1 MRRTALFEEH
11 LALGARMVNFAGWE
25 MPVQYAGVIEEHRA
39 VRSKAGI
46 FDLGH
51 MGEIW
56 IRGPH
61 AGSALD
67 RALVSLPSALNPGRA
82 QYSLIVNEKGGM
94 VDDLLVYRV
103 ADEEWLVV
111 ANASN
116 AERVAALLA
125 QRVGATAD
133 VSDESASTAMIAVQ
147 GPQSEAIVTRLF
159 DGQEADSVRALRNYT
174 CRRAHALLEGERTP
188 MLVARTGYTGE
199 DGFEVYLSADR
210 AVSLWRALVTS
221 GAPGGPAPQ
230 PIGLGARD
238 TLRLEAGMPL
248 YGNELRE
255 ELSPFDV
262 GLGRVVKFNKGE
274 GVVGDAALTAR
285 AAAGA
290 SAGRTL
296 VGLKIAGRGIARR
309 GYEVVR
315 PGGGMIGHITSGTH
329 SPTLGYPIA
338 LADLDAAASAFP
350 LGESLDVLIRGERVA
365 AVVTGVPFV
374 PKGLIG
380 LERVKEEHD
389 EFTSRTSL
397 LQGS

>member
-11 LALGARMVNFAGWE
+11 LNLGARMVDFAGWE

-39 VRSKAGI
+39 VRASVGV

-56 IRGPH
+56 VRGPH
-61 AGSALD
+61 AGAALD

-82 QYSLIVNEKGGM
+82 QYSIAVNESGGM
-94 VDDLLVYRV
+94 IDDLLVYRV

-125 QRVGATAD
+125 QRIGTTAN

-147 GPQSEAIVTRLF
+147 GPRSGDLVASLF
-159 DGQEADSVRALRNYT
+159 DAKEADAVRALRNYA
-174 CRRAHALLEGERTP
+174 CRSGEVLIGGTRIP
-188 MLVARTGYTGE
+188 LLVARTGYTGE
-199 DGFEVYLSADR
+199 DGFEFYLPADH
-210 AVSLWRALVTS
+210 AVLLWRALLTPGTS
-221 GAPGGPAPQ
+221 GAPAPQ

-248 YGNELRE
+248 FGNELRE
-255 ELSPFDV
+255 ELTPFDV

-290 SAGRTL
+290 RAGRAL
-296 VGLKIAGRGIARR
+296 VGLKITGRGIARH
-309 GYEVVR
+309 GYEVHR
-315 PGGGMIGHITSGTH
+315 PDGGLIGHITSGTH

-338 LADLDAAASAFP
+338 LADLDASASPYP
-350 LGESLDVLIRGERVA
+350 LSEPLDVLIRGERVA

-380 LERVKEEHD
+380 TARA
-389 EFTSRTSL
+389 
-397 LQGS
+397 

>member
-11 LALGARMVNFAGWE
+11 LELGARMVDFAGWE

-39 VRSKAGI
+39 VRTGAGI

-56 IRGPH
+56 VRGPR
-61 AGSALD
+61 AGAALD

-82 QYSLIVNEKGGM
+82 QYSIVVNEAGGM

-125 QRVGATAD
+125 QRIGTTAN

-147 GPQSEAIVTRLF
+147 GPRSGDLVANLF
-159 DGQEADSVRALRNYT
+159 DVEEADAVRALRNYA
-174 CRRAHALLEGERTP
+174 CRSSEVLIGGMRTP
-188 MLVARTGYTGE
+188 LLVARTGYTGE
-199 DGFEVYLSADR
+199 DGFEFYLASDH
-210 AVSLWRALVTS
+210 AVSLWRALLTPDTS
-221 GAPGGPAPQ
+221 GAPAPQ

-248 YGNELRE
+248 FGNELRE
-255 ELSPFDV
+255 ELTPFDV

-290 SAGRTL
+290 RAGRAL
-296 VGLKIAGRGIARR
+296 VGLKITGRGIARR
-309 GYEVVR
+309 GYEVHQ
-315 PGGGMIGHITSGTH
+315 PDGGLIGHITSGTH

-338 LADLDAAASAFP
+338 LADLDASASP
-350 LGESLDVLIRGERVA
+350 YPVGEPLDVLIRGERVA

-380 LERVKEEHD
+380 TARA
-389 EFTSRTSL
+389 
-397 LQGS
+397 

>member
-1 MRRTALFEEH
+1 
-11 LALGARMVNFAGWE
+11 MVDFAGWE

-39 VRSKAGI
+39 VRASAGV

-56 IRGPH
+56 VRGPQ
-61 AGSALD
+61 AGAALD
-67 RALVSLPSALNPGRA
+67 RALVSLPSALIPGRA
-82 QYSLIVNEKGGM
+82 QYSMIVSETGGM

-116 AERVAALLA
+116 AARVAALLT
-125 QRVGATAD
+125 QRIGTTAN

-147 GPQSEAIVTRLF
+147 GPRSSDVVACLF
-159 DGQEADSVRALRNYT
+159 DAEEVDAVRALRNYA
-174 CRRAHALLEGERTP
+174 CRSSEALIGGMRIPL
-188 MLVARTGYTGE
+188 LVARTGYTGE
-199 DGFEVYLSADR
+199 DGYEFYLAADR
-210 AVSLWRALVTS
+210 AVSLWRALLTPGVS
-221 GAPGGPAPQ
+221 GAPALQ

-248 YGNELRE
+248 FGNELRE
-255 ELSPFDV
+255 ELTPFDV

-290 SAGRTL
+290 RAGRVL
-296 VGLKIAGRGIARR
+296 VGLKITGRGIARR
-309 GYEVVR
+309 GYEVHR
-315 PGGGMIGHITSGTH
+315 PDGGLIGHITSGTH

-338 LADLDAAASAFP
+338 LADLDASASP
-350 LGESLDVLIRGERVA
+350 YPVGEPLDVLIRGERVA

-380 LERVKEEHD
+380 TARA
-389 EFTSRTSL
+389 
-397 LQGS
+397 

>member
-11 LALGARMVNFAGWE
+11 LHLGARMVDFAGWE

-39 VRSKAGI
+39 VRASAGV

-56 IRGPH
+56 VRGPQ
-61 AGSALD
+61 AGAALD

-82 QYSLIVNEKGGM
+82 QYSIIVNETGGM

-125 QRVGATAD
+125 QRIGTTAN

-147 GPQSEAIVTRLF
+147 GPQSGDLVASLF
-159 DGQEADSVRALRNYT
+159 DAEEADAVRALRNYA
-174 CRRAHALLEGERTP
+174 CRSSKALIGGVQIPL
-188 MLVARTGYTGE
+188 LVARTGYTGE
-199 DGFEVYLSADR
+199 DGFEFYLAADR
-210 AVSLWRALVTS
+210 AVSLWRALLTPGTS
-221 GAPGGPAPQ
+221 GAPVPK

-248 YGNELRE
+248 FGNELRE
-255 ELSPFDV
+255 ELTPFDV

-274 GVVGDAALTAR
+274 GVVGDTALTAR

-290 SAGRTL
+290 RAGRAL
-296 VGLKIAGRGIARR
+296 VGLKITGRGIARR
-309 GYEVVR
+309 GYEVHQ
-315 PGGGMIGHITSGTH
+315 PDGGLIGHITSGTH

-338 LADLDAAASAFP
+338 LADLDASASP
-350 LGESLDVLIRGERVA
+350 YPVDEPLDVLIRGERVA

-380 LERVKEEHD
+380 TARA
-389 EFTSRTSL
+389 
-397 LQGS
+397 

>member
-11 LALGARMVNFAGWE
+11 LNLGARMVDFAGWE

-39 VRSKAGI
+39 VRASAGV

-56 IRGPH
+56 VRGPH
-61 AGSALD
+61 AGAALD

-82 QYSLIVNEKGGM
+82 QYSIIVNETGGM

-125 QRVGATAD
+125 QRIGTTAN

-147 GPQSEAIVTRLF
+147 GPRSGDLVASLF
-159 DGQEADSVRALRNYT
+159 DAEEADAVRALRNYA
-174 CRRAHALLEGERTP
+174 CRSSEALIGDVQIPL
-188 MLVARTGYTGE
+188 LVARTGYTGE
-199 DGFEVYLSADR
+199 DGFEFYLASDH
-210 AVSLWRALVTS
+210 AVSLWRALLTPDTS
-221 GAPGGPAPQ
+221 GAPAPQ

-248 YGNELRE
+248 FGNELRE
-255 ELSPFDV
+255 ELTPFDV

-290 SAGRTL
+290 RAGRAL
-296 VGLKIAGRGIARR
+296 VGLKITGRGIARR
-309 GYEVVR
+309 GYEVHQ
-315 PGGGMIGHITSGTH
+315 PDGGLIGHITSGTH

-338 LADLDAAASAFP
+338 LADLDASASP
-350 LGESLDVLIRGERVA
+350 YPVGEPLDVLIRGERVA

-380 LERVKEEHD
+380 TARA
-389 EFTSRTSL
+389 
-397 LQGS
+397 

>member
-11 LALGARMVNFAGWE
+11 LNLGARMVDFAGWE

-39 VRSKAGI
+39 VRASAGV

-56 IRGPH
+56 VRGPQ
-61 AGSALD
+61 AGAALD

-82 QYSLIVNEKGGM
+82 QYSIIVNETGGM

-125 QRVGATAD
+125 QRIGTTAN

-147 GPQSEAIVTRLF
+147 GPQSGDLVASLF
-159 DGQEADSVRALRNYT
+159 DAEEADAVRALRNYA
-174 CRRAHALLEGERTP
+174 CRSSKALIGGVQIPL
-188 MLVARTGYTGE
+188 LVARTGYTGE
-199 DGFEVYLSADR
+199 DGFEFYLASDH
-210 AVSLWRALVTS
+210 AVSLWRALLTPDTS
-221 GAPGGPAPQ
+221 GAPAPQ

-248 YGNELRE
+248 FGNELRE
-255 ELSPFDV
+255 ELTPFDV

-290 SAGRTL
+290 RAGRAL
-296 VGLKIAGRGIARR
+296 VGLKITGRGIARR
-309 GYEVVR
+309 GYEVHQ
-315 PGGGMIGHITSGTH
+315 PDGGLIGHITSGTH

-338 LADLDAAASAFP
+338 LADLDASASP
-350 LGESLDVLIRGERVA
+350 YPVDEPLDVLIRGERVA

-380 LERVKEEHD
+380 TARA
-389 EFTSRTSL
+389 
-397 LQGS
+397 

>member
-1 MRRTALFEEH
+1 
-11 LALGARMVNFAGWE
+11 
-25 MPVQYAGVIEEHRA
+25 
-39 VRSKAGI
+39 
-46 FDLGH
+46 
-51 MGEIW
+51 
-56 IRGPH
+56 
-61 AGSALD
+61 
-67 RALVSLPSALNPGRA
+67 
-82 QYSLIVNEKGGM
+82 M

-125 QRVGATAD
+125 QRIGTTAN

-147 GPQSEAIVTRLF
+147 GPQSGDLVASLF
-159 DGQEADSVRALRNYT
+159 DAEEADAVRALRNYA
-174 CRRAHALLEGERTP
+174 CRSSKALIGGVQIPL
-188 MLVARTGYTGE
+188 LVARTGYTGE
-199 DGFEVYLSADR
+199 DGFEFYLASDH
-210 AVSLWRALVTS
+210 AVSLWRALLTPDTS
-221 GAPGGPAPQ
+221 GAPAPQ

-248 YGNELRE
+248 FGNELRE
-255 ELSPFDV
+255 ELTPFDV

-290 SAGRTL
+290 RAGRAL
-296 VGLKIAGRGIARR
+296 VGLKITGRGIARR
-309 GYEVVR
+309 GYEVHQ
-315 PGGGMIGHITSGTH
+315 PDGGLIGHITSGTH

-338 LADLDAAASAFP
+338 LADLDASASP
-350 LGESLDVLIRGERVA
+350 YPVGEPLDVLIRGERVA

-380 LERVKEEHD
+380 TARA
-389 EFTSRTSL
+389 
-397 LQGS
+397 

>member
-1 MRRTALFEEH
+1 MRRTALLEEH
-11 LALGARMVNFAGWE
+11 LNLGARMVDFAGWE

-39 VRSKAGI
+39 VRASAGV

-56 IRGPH
+56 VRGPQ
-61 AGSALD
+61 AGAALD

-82 QYSLIVNEKGGM
+82 QYSIIVNETGGM

-125 QRVGATAD
+125 QRIGTTAN

-147 GPQSEAIVTRLF
+147 GPQSGDLVASLF
-159 DGQEADSVRALRNYT
+159 DAEEADAVRALRNYA
-174 CRRAHALLEGERTP
+174 CRSSKALIGGVRIPL
-188 MLVARTGYTGE
+188 LVARTGYTGE
-199 DGFEVYLSADR
+199 DGFEFYLAADR
-210 AVSLWRALVTS
+210 AVSLWRALLTPGIS
-221 GAPGGPAPQ
+221 GAPAPQ

-248 YGNELRE
+248 FGNELRE
-255 ELSPFDV
+255 ELTPFDV

-274 GVVGDAALTAR
+274 GAVGDAALTAR

-290 SAGRTL
+290 RAGRAL
-296 VGLKIAGRGIARR
+296 VGLKVTGRGIARR
-309 GYEVVR
+309 GYEVHR
-315 PGGGMIGHITSGTH
+315 PDGGLIGRITSGTH

-338 LADLDAAASAFP
+338 LADLDASASPYP
-350 LGESLDVLIRGERVA
+350 LGEPLDVLIRGERVA

-380 LERVKEEHD
+380 TARA
-389 EFTSRTSL
+389 
-397 LQGS
+397 

>member
-11 LALGARMVNFAGWE
+11 LNLGARMVDFAGWE

-39 VRSKAGI
+39 VRASAGV

-56 IRGPH
+56 VRGPQ
-61 AGSALD
+61 AGAALD

-82 QYSLIVNEKGGM
+82 QYSIIVNETGGM

-125 QRVGATAD
+125 QRIGTTAN

-147 GPQSEAIVTRLF
+147 GPQSGDLVASLF
-159 DGQEADSVRALRNYT
+159 DAEEADAVRELRNYA
-174 CRRAHALLEGERTP
+174 CRSSKALIGGVQIPL
-188 MLVARTGYTGE
+188 LVARTGYTGE
-199 DGFEVYLSADR
+199 DGFEFYLAADR
-210 AVSLWRALVTS
+210 AVSLWRALLTPGIS
-221 GAPGGPAPQ
+221 GAPAPQ

-248 YGNELRE
+248 FGNELRE
-255 ELSPFDV
+255 ELTPFDV

-274 GVVGDAALTAR
+274 GVVGDTALTAR

-290 SAGRTL
+290 RAGRAL
-296 VGLKIAGRGIARR
+296 VGLKITGRGIARR
-309 GYEVVR
+309 GYEVHQ
-315 PGGGMIGHITSGTH
+315 PDGGLIGHITSGTH

-338 LADLDAAASAFP
+338 LADLDASASP
-350 LGESLDVLIRGERVA
+350 YPVGEPLDVLIRGERVA

-380 LERVKEEHD
+380 TARA
-389 EFTSRTSL
+389 
-397 LQGS
+397 

>member
-11 LALGARMVNFAGWE
+11 LNLGARMVDFAGWE
-25 MPVQYAGVIEEHRA
+25 MPVQYAGVIEEHLA
-39 VRSKAGI
+39 VRAGAGI

-56 IRGPH
+56 VRGPH
-61 AGSALD
+61 AGVALD

-82 QYSLIVNEKGGM
+82 QYSIVVNEAGGM
-94 VDDLLVYRV
+94 IDDLLVYRV

-125 QRVGATAD
+125 QRIGTTAN

-147 GPQSEAIVTRLF
+147 GPQSGDLVASLF
-159 DGQEADSVRALRNYT
+159 DAEEADAVRALRNYA
-174 CRRAHALLEGERTP
+174 CRSSKALIGGVQIPL
-188 MLVARTGYTGE
+188 LVARTGYTGE
-199 DGFEVYLSADR
+199 DGFEFYLASDH
-210 AVSLWRALVTS
+210 AVSLWRALLTPDTS
-221 GAPGGPAPQ
+221 GAPAPQ

-248 YGNELRE
+248 FGNELRE
-255 ELSPFDV
+255 ELTPFDV

-290 SAGRTL
+290 RVGRAL
-296 VGLKIAGRGIARR
+296 VGLKITGRGIARH
-309 GYEVVR
+309 GYEVHR
-315 PGGGMIGHITSGTH
+315 PDGGLIGHITSGTH

-338 LADLDAAASAFP
+338 LADLDASASPYP
-350 LGESLDVLIRGERVA
+350 LSEPLDVLIRGERVA

-380 LERVKEEHD
+380 TARA
-389 EFTSRTSL
+389 
-397 LQGS
+397 

>member
-11 LALGARMVNFAGWE
+11 LNLGARMVDFAGWE

-39 VRSKAGI
+39 VRASAGV

-56 IRGPH
+56 VRGPQ
-61 AGSALD
+61 AGAALD

-82 QYSLIVNEKGGM
+82 QYSIIVNETGGM

-125 QRVGATAD
+125 QRIGTTAN

-147 GPQSEAIVTRLF
+147 GPQSGDLVASLF
-159 DGQEADSVRALRNYT
+159 DAEEADAVRALRNYA
-174 CRRAHALLEGERTP
+174 CRSSKALIGGVQIPL
-188 MLVARTGYTGE
+188 LVARTGYTGE
-199 DGFEVYLSADR
+199 DGFEFYLASDH
-210 AVSLWRALVTS
+210 AVSLWRALLTPDTS
-221 GAPGGPAPQ
+221 GAPAPQ

-248 YGNELRE
+248 FGNELRE
-255 ELSPFDV
+255 ELTPFDV

-290 SAGRTL
+290 RAGRAL
-296 VGLKIAGRGIARR
+296 VGLKITGRGIARR
-309 GYEVVR
+309 GYEVHQ
-315 PGGGMIGHITSGTH
+315 PDGGLIGHITSGTH

-338 LADLDAAASAFP
+338 LADLDASASP
-350 LGESLDVLIRGERVA
+350 YPVGEPLDVLIRGERVA

-380 LERVKEEHD
+380 TARA
-389 EFTSRTSL
+389 
-397 LQGS
+397 

>member
-11 LALGARMVNFAGWE
+11 LELGARMVDFAGWE

-39 VRSKAGI
+39 VRTGAGI

-56 IRGPH
+56 VRGPR
-61 AGSALD
+61 AGAALD

-82 QYSLIVNEKGGM
+82 QYSIVVNEAGGM

-103 ADEEWLVV
+103 ADEEWLLV

-116 AERVAALLA
+116 AERVAALLT
-125 QRVGATAD
+125 QRIGTAAD
-133 VSDESASTAMIAVQ
+133 VTDESASTAMIAVQ
-147 GPQSEAIVTRLF
+147 GPRSGDLVANLF
-159 DGQEADSVRALRNYT
+159 DVEEADAVRALRNYA
-174 CRRAHALLEGERTP
+174 CRSSKALIGGVQIPL
-188 MLVARTGYTGE
+188 LVARTGYTGE
-199 DGFEVYLSADR
+199 DGFEFYLASDH
-210 AVSLWRALVTS
+210 AVSLWRALLTPDTS
-221 GAPGGPAPQ
+221 GAPAPQ

-248 YGNELRE
+248 FGNELRE
-255 ELSPFDV
+255 ELTPFDV

-290 SAGRTL
+290 RAGRAL
-296 VGLKIAGRGIARR
+296 VGLKITGRGIARR
-309 GYEVVR
+309 GYEVHQ
-315 PGGGMIGHITSGTH
+315 PDGGLIGHITSGTH

-338 LADLDAAASAFP
+338 LADLDASASP
-350 LGESLDVLIRGERVA
+350 YPVGEPLDVLIRGERVA

-380 LERVKEEHD
+380 TARA
-389 EFTSRTSL
+389 
-397 LQGS
+397 

>member
-11 LALGARMVNFAGWE
+11 LNLGARMVDFAGWE

-39 VRSKAGI
+39 VRASVGV

-56 IRGPH
+56 VRGQH
-61 AGSALD
+61 AGAALD
-67 RALVSLPSALNPGRA
+67 RALVSLPSALTPGRA
-82 QYSLIVNEKGGM
+82 QYSIVVNETGGM

-116 AERVAALLA
+116 VERVAALLA
-125 QRVGATAD
+125 ERIGTTAN
-133 VSDESASTAMIAVQ
+133 VSDESDSTAMIAVQ
-147 GPQSEAIVTRLF
+147 GPRSGDVVAHLF
-159 DGQEADSVRALRNYT
+159 GDEEADAVRALRNYS
-174 CRRAHALLEGERTP
+174 CRRSEALIGGERVP
-188 MLVARTGYTGE
+188 LIVARTGYTGE
-199 DGFEVYLSADR
+199 DGFELYLPAVR
-210 AVSLWRALVTS
+210 AVPLWRALLTPGES
-221 GAPGGPAPQ
+221 GVPVPQ

-248 YGNELRE
+248 FGNELRE
-255 ELSPFDV
+255 ELTPFDV

-274 GVVGDAALTAR
+274 GVAGDAALAAR

-290 SAGRTL
+290 RAGRTL

-309 GYEVVR
+309 GYEVFR
-315 PGGGMIGHITSGTH
+315 PDGGLIGHITSGTH

-338 LADLDAAASAFP
+338 LADLDASASAYP
-350 LGESLDVLIRGERVA
+350 VGESIDVLIRGERVA

-380 LERVKEEHD
+380 SERA
-389 EFTSRTSL
+389 
-397 LQGS
+397 

>member
-11 LALGARMVNFAGWE
+11 LNLGARMVDFAGWE

-39 VRSKAGI
+39 VRASAGV

-56 IRGPH
+56 VRGPH
-61 AGSALD
+61 AGAALD

-82 QYSLIVNEKGGM
+82 QYSIIVNETGGM

-116 AERVAALLA
+116 AERVAVLLA
-125 QRVGATAD
+125 QRIGTTAN

-147 GPQSEAIVTRLF
+147 GPRSGDLVASLF
-159 DGQEADSVRALRNYT
+159 DAEEADAVRALRNYA
-174 CRRAHALLEGERTP
+174 CRSSEALIGGVQIPL
-188 MLVARTGYTGE
+188 LVARTGYTGE
-199 DGFEVYLSADR
+199 DGFEFYLASDH
-210 AVSLWRALVTS
+210 AVSLWRALLTPDTS
-221 GAPGGPAPQ
+221 GAPAPQ

-248 YGNELRE
+248 FGNELRE
-255 ELSPFDV
+255 ELTPFDV

-290 SAGRTL
+290 RAGRAL
-296 VGLKIAGRGIARR
+296 VGLKITGRGIARR
-309 GYEVVR
+309 GYEVHQ
-315 PGGGMIGHITSGTH
+315 PDGGLIGHITSGTH

-338 LADLDAAASAFP
+338 LADLDASASP
-350 LGESLDVLIRGERVA
+350 YPVGEPLDVLIRGERVA

-380 LERVKEEHD
+380 TARA
-389 EFTSRTSL
+389 
-397 LQGS
+397 

>member
-11 LALGARMVNFAGWE
+11 LELGARMVDFAGWE

-39 VRSKAGI
+39 VRTGAGI

-56 IRGPH
+56 VRGPR
-61 AGSALD
+61 AGAALD

-82 QYSLIVNEKGGM
+82 QYSIVVNEAGGM

-125 QRVGATAD
+125 QRIGTTAN

-147 GPQSEAIVTRLF
+147 GPRSGDLVANLF
-159 DGQEADSVRALRNYT
+159 DVEEADAVRALRNYA
-174 CRRAHALLEGERTP
+174 CRSSEVLIGGMRAPL
-188 MLVARTGYTGE
+188 LVARTGYTGE
-199 DGFEVYLSADR
+199 DGFEFYLASDH
-210 AVSLWRALVTS
+210 AVSLWRALLTPDTS
-221 GAPGGPAPQ
+221 GAPAPQ

-248 YGNELRE
+248 FGNELRE
-255 ELSPFDV
+255 ELTPFDV

-290 SAGRTL
+290 RAGRAL
-296 VGLKIAGRGIARR
+296 VGLKITGRGIARR
-309 GYEVVR
+309 GYEVHQ
-315 PGGGMIGHITSGTH
+315 PDGGLIGHITSGTH

-338 LADLDAAASAFP
+338 LADLDASASP
-350 LGESLDVLIRGERVA
+350 YPVGEPLDVLIRGERVA

-380 LERVKEEHD
+380 TARA
-389 EFTSRTSL
+389 
-397 LQGS
+397 

>member
-11 LALGARMVNFAGWE
+11 LELGARMVDFAGWE

-39 VRSKAGI
+39 VRTGAGI

-56 IRGPH
+56 VRGPR
-61 AGSALD
+61 AGAALD

-82 QYSLIVNEKGGM
+82 QYSIAVNESGGM
-94 VDDLLVYRV
+94 IDDLLVYRV

-125 QRVGATAD
+125 QRIGTTAN

-147 GPQSEAIVTRLF
+147 GPQSGDLVASLF
-159 DGQEADSVRALRNYT
+159 DAEEADAVRALRNYA
-174 CRRAHALLEGERTP
+174 CRSSKALIGGVQIPL
-188 MLVARTGYTGE
+188 LVARTGYTGE
-199 DGFEVYLSADR
+199 DGFEFYLASDH
-210 AVSLWRALVTS
+210 AVSLWRALLTPDTA
-221 GAPGGPAPQ
+221 GAPAPQ

-248 YGNELRE
+248 FGNELRE
-255 ELSPFDV
+255 ELTPFDV

-290 SAGRTL
+290 RAGRAL
-296 VGLKIAGRGIARR
+296 VGLKITGRGIARR
-309 GYEVVR
+309 GYEVHQ
-315 PGGGMIGHITSGTH
+315 PDGGLIGHITSGTH

-338 LADLDAAASAFP
+338 LADLDASASP
-350 LGESLDVLIRGERVA
+350 YPVGEPLDVLIRGERVA

-380 LERVKEEHD
+380 TARA
-389 EFTSRTSL
+389 
-397 LQGS
+397 

>member
-11 LALGARMVNFAGWE
+11 LHLGARMVDFAGWE
-25 MPVQYAGVIEEHRA
+25 MPVQYVGVIEEHRA
-39 VRSKAGI
+39 VRASAGV

-56 IRGPH
+56 VRGPQ
-61 AGSALD
+61 AGAALD

-82 QYSLIVNEKGGM
+82 QYSIIVNESGGM

-116 AERVAALLA
+116 AERVAALLT
-125 QRVGATAD
+125 QRIGSSAN

-147 GPQSEAIVTRLF
+147 GPRSGDVVASLF
-159 DGQEADSVRALRNYT
+159 AAEEADAVCALRNYG
-174 CRRAHALLEGERTP
+174 CRSSEALIGGKRIPL
-188 MLVARTGYTGE
+188 LVARTGYTGE
-199 DGFEVYLSADR
+199 DGFEFYLPADS
-210 AVSLWRALVTS
+210 AVSLWRALLSPGTS
-221 GAPGGPAPQ
+221 SSPAPQ

-248 YGNELRE
+248 FGNELRE
-255 ELSPFDV
+255 ALTPFDV

-274 GVVGDAALTAR
+274 GVVADAALTAR

-290 SAGRTL
+290 RAGRVL
-296 VGLKIAGRGIARR
+296 VGLKITGRGIARS
-309 GYEVVR
+309 GYEVHQ
-315 PGGGMIGHITSGTH
+315 PDGELIGHITSGTH

-338 LADLDAAASAFP
+338 LADLDASASPYP
-350 LGESLDVLIRGERVA
+350 LGVPLDVLIRGERVA

-374 PKGLIG
+374 PKGSTGI
-380 LERVKEEHD
+380 R
-389 EFTSRTSL
+389 RA
-397 LQGS
+397 

>member
-11 LALGARMVNFAGWE
+11 LELGARMVDFAGWE

-39 VRSKAGI
+39 VRTGAGI

-56 IRGPH
+56 VRGPR
-61 AGSALD
+61 AGAALD

-82 QYSLIVNEKGGM
+82 QYSIAVNESGGM
-94 VDDLLVYRV
+94 IDDLLVYRV

-125 QRVGATAD
+125 QRIGTTAN

-147 GPQSEAIVTRLF
+147 GPRSGDLVANLF
-159 DGQEADSVRALRNYT
+159 DVEEADAVRALRNYA
-174 CRRAHALLEGERTP
+174 CRSSEVLIGGMRAPL
-188 MLVARTGYTGE
+188 LVARTGYTGE
-199 DGFEVYLSADR
+199 DGFEFYLASDH
-210 AVSLWRALVTS
+210 AVSLWRALLTPDTS
-221 GAPGGPAPQ
+221 GAPAPQ

-248 YGNELRE
+248 FGNELRE
-255 ELSPFDV
+255 ELTPFDV

-290 SAGRTL
+290 RAGRAL
-296 VGLKIAGRGIARR
+296 VGLKITGRGIARR
-309 GYEVVR
+309 GYEVHQ
-315 PGGGMIGHITSGTH
+315 PDGGLIGHITSGTH

-338 LADLDAAASAFP
+338 LADLDASASP
-350 LGESLDVLIRGERVA
+350 YPVGEPLDVLIRGERVA

-380 LERVKEEHD
+380 TARA
-389 EFTSRTSL
+389 
-397 LQGS
+397 

>member
-11 LALGARMVNFAGWE
+11 LNLGARMVDFAGWE

-39 VRSKAGI
+39 VRASAGV

-56 IRGPH
+56 VRGPQ
-61 AGSALD
+61 AGAALD

-82 QYSLIVNEKGGM
+82 QYSIIVNETGGM

-125 QRVGATAD
+125 QRIGTTAN

-147 GPQSEAIVTRLF
+147 GPRSGDLVASLF
-159 DGQEADSVRALRNYT
+159 DAEEADAVRALRNYA
-174 CRRAHALLEGERTP
+174 CRSSEALIGGVQIPL
-188 MLVARTGYTGE
+188 LVARTGYTGE
-199 DGFEVYLSADR
+199 DGFEFYLASDH
-210 AVSLWRALVTS
+210 AVSLWRALLTPDTS
-221 GAPGGPAPQ
+221 GAPAPQ

-248 YGNELRE
+248 FGNELRE
-255 ELSPFDV
+255 ELTPFDV

-290 SAGRTL
+290 RAGRAL
-296 VGLKIAGRGIARR
+296 VGLKITGRGIARR
-309 GYEVVR
+309 GYEVHQ
-315 PGGGMIGHITSGTH
+315 PDGGLIGHITSGTH

-338 LADLDAAASAFP
+338 LADLDASASP
-350 LGESLDVLIRGERVA
+350 YPVGEPLDVLIRGERVA

-380 LERVKEEHD
+380 TARA
-389 EFTSRTSL
+389 
-397 LQGS
+397 

>member
-11 LALGARMVNFAGWE
+11 LNLGARMVDFAGWE

-39 VRSKAGI
+39 VRASVGV

-56 IRGPH
+56 VRGPH
-61 AGSALD
+61 AGAALD

-82 QYSLIVNEKGGM
+82 QYSIIVNETGGM

-125 QRVGATAD
+125 QRIGTTAN

-147 GPQSEAIVTRLF
+147 GPRSGDLVASLF
-159 DGQEADSVRALRNYT
+159 DAEEADAVRALRNYA
-174 CRRAHALLEGERTP
+174 CRSSEALIGGVQIPL
-188 MLVARTGYTGE
+188 LVARTGYTGE
-199 DGFEVYLSADR
+199 DGFEFYLASDH
-210 AVSLWRALVTS
+210 AVSLWRALLTPDTA
-221 GAPGGPAPQ
+221 GAPAPQ

-248 YGNELRE
+248 FGNELRE
-255 ELSPFDV
+255 ELTPFDV

-274 GVVGDAALTAR
+274 GVVGDTALTAR

-290 SAGRTL
+290 RAGRAL
-296 VGLKIAGRGIARR
+296 VGLKITGRGIARR
-309 GYEVVR
+309 GYEVHQ
-315 PGGGMIGHITSGTH
+315 PDGGLIGHITSGTH

-338 LADLDAAASAFP
+338 LADLDASASP
-350 LGESLDVLIRGERVA
+350 YPVGEPLDVLIRGERVA

-374 PKGLIG
+374 PKGLI
-380 LERVKEEHD
+380 
-389 EFTSRTSL
+389 RTARA
-397 LQGS
+397 

>member
-11 LALGARMVNFAGWE
+11 LELGARMVDFAGWE

-39 VRSKAGI
+39 VRTGAGI

-56 IRGPH
+56 VRGPR
-61 AGSALD
+61 AGAALD

-82 QYSLIVNEKGGM
+82 QYSIAVNESGGM
-94 VDDLLVYRV
+94 IDDLLVYRV

-125 QRVGATAD
+125 QRIGTTAN

-147 GPQSEAIVTRLF
+147 GPQSGDLVASLF
-159 DGQEADSVRALRNYT
+159 DAEEADAVRALRNYA
-174 CRRAHALLEGERTP
+174 CRSSKALIGGVQIPL
-188 MLVARTGYTGE
+188 LVARTGYTGE
-199 DGFEVYLSADR
+199 DGFEFYLASDH
-210 AVSLWRALVTS
+210 AVSLWRALLTPDTS
-221 GAPGGPAPQ
+221 GAPAPQ

-248 YGNELRE
+248 FGNELRE
-255 ELSPFDV
+255 ELTPFDV

-274 GVVGDAALTAR
+274 GVVGDTALTAR

-290 SAGRTL
+290 RAGRAL
-296 VGLKIAGRGIARR
+296 VGLKITGRGIARR
-309 GYEVVR
+309 GYEVHQ
-315 PGGGMIGHITSGTH
+315 PDGGLIGHITSGTH

-338 LADLDAAASAFP
+338 LADLDASASP
-350 LGESLDVLIRGERVA
+350 YPVGEPLDVLIRGERVA

-380 LERVKEEHD
+380 TARA
-389 EFTSRTSL
+389 
-397 LQGS
+397 